1 MKCPNCQKEM
11 ENIKAESYQYLE
23 SGLDNVVL
31 SGIDIFRCA
40 CGEEI
45 ASIPSI
51 DQLHTLIGLRLVKK
65 DSLLNGKEIRFLRKN
80 IVVSAQKLAKQ
91 MGVDNATI
99 SRWEND
105 KQRITKS
112 HDLHLRLIY
121 CNMKR
126 IPPEVINHLIQEE
139 FPKVQEAYKE
149 IPPYV
154 IPQTEWSRGHQ
165 RTAQ

>member
-1 MKCPNCQKEM
+1 MKCHACQKE
-11 ENIKAESYQYLE
+11 IKHIIAESYHYLE
-23 SGLDNVVL
+23 SGLDNVIL
-31 SGIDIFRCA
+31 SGIDIFQCP
-40 CGEEI
+40 CGEEVVG
-45 ASIPSI
+45 IPSI
-51 DQLHTLIGLRLVKK
+51 DVLHTLVGLRLVKK

-80 IVVSAQKLAKQ
+80 IGVSAQKLAKQ

-126 IPPEVINHLIQEE
+126 IPPEVISHLIQEE